1 MMNDNPA
8 DHTAGDICERI
19 LNLMEYKRQ
28 RYGVV
33 FFRTRDIAEEL
44 NIPVPTCR
52 EYLDCLHQSG
62 VTGYAPATAAS
73 PVLWFIL

>member
-1 MMNDNPA
+1 MNNIPA

-28 RYGVV
+28 HDGAV
-33 FFRTRDIAEEL
+33 FFRTRDIAGDL
-44 NIPVPTCR
+44 NIPVPECR
-52 EYLDCLHQSG
+52 EYLNYLHQSG
-62 VTGYAPATAAS
+62 VTGYIPVTDAS

>member
-1 MMNDNPA
+1 MMNNIPA
-8 DHTAGDICERI
+8 DCAAGDIGERI

-33 FFRTRDIAEEL
+33 FFRARDIAGAL
-44 NIPVPTCR
+44 NIPFRQCR

-62 VTGYAPATAAS
+62 VTGYTPATDAS